1 MSLGIN
7 SSTLVGALGNQAANG
22 IYRKSTKGTEK
33 SDSASKADSSSKSD
47 SAAKTDDA
55 KSSKLDRYVS
65 SAEDKTKTLGISQ
78 TNESKLS
85 SKAQDLLKKLREK
98 YKDFDLYVGNTN
110 EEQEKLSNVGSKDI
124 SVIFSADELE
134 KMAADDKYANE
145 ITDKIDSAVDQ
156 MKKVSEKYSF
166 DNKPDSEHGQIT
178 KIGITIGS
186 DGTVQMFAD
195 LQKASLKQ
203 SERIKAQQAEKRVD
217 AKKAAK
223 EDAKA
228 EKTDGSVK
236 DKKTGKTVSDEDN
249 VSADYPEKAYD
260 PATVKFTTV
269 KAGNIDDLVKAIENV
284 NWDDISPA
292 LAGDRVDFTA

>member
-7 SSTLVGALGNQAANG
+7 GSTLAGVLGNQAANG
-22 IYRKSTKGTEK
+22 IYKKSQAKGTEK
-33 SDSASKADSSSKSD
+33 SDT
-47 SAAKTDDA
+47 AAKTDSSAKTDGSEKTESS

-78 TNESKLS
+78 TNETKLS
-85 SKAQDLLKKLREK
+85 GKAQDLLKKLRDK

-110 EEQEKLSNVGSKDI
+110 EEQEKLSNAGSKDI

-134 KMAADDKYANE
+134 KMAADESYEKK
-145 ITDKIDSAVDQ
+145 ITDKIDSAVDE

-166 DNKPDSEHGQIT
+166 DNKPESEHGQIT

-203 SERIKAQQAEKRVD
+203 SERIKAQQAEKRAD

-223 EDAKA
+223 EDAEDKA
-228 EKTDGSVK
+228 TKADGSVK
-236 DKKTGKTVSDEDN
+236 DKSTGKAVSTDEE
-249 VSADYPEKAYD
+249 DYPEKAYD

-269 KAGNIDDLVKAIENV
+269 KAGNMDDLVKAIQNV
-284 NWDDISPA
+284 NWDEISPA
-292 LAGDRVDFTA
+292 LAGERVDFKA